1 MPLTVGEWIAR
12 SSTGDWC
19 HPQRCEMGWFR
30 LTFDFWFWFIF
41 GKICFDPRTILVWE
55 WDSFGR
61 HRKNTCCVSFRA
73 TRPYAKDMIY
83 TVSLTSKPLT
93 SSTKKTVICY
103 ILLKMRFM
111 IFFSPFKL
119 CEFDNSFE
127 GTVRLLT
134 SIKGTKLS
142 GFKQMQDIEE
152 STANIE
158 PLSFLGV
165 VLGEKGYSK
174 LSVQIFVVSL
184 LAARVVLLC
193 CGWFLLYFFHERGFF
208 CSCRPISPNNRCILC
223 ASSGQP
229 RAATIDAK
237 KQRFGKDGWLW

>member
-1 MPLTVGEWIAR
+1 
-12 SSTGDWC
+12 
-19 HPQRCEMGWFR
+19 
-30 LTFDFWFWFIF
+30 
-41 GKICFDPRTILVWE
+41 
-55 WDSFGR
+55 
-61 HRKNTCCVSFRA
+61 
-73 TRPYAKDMIY
+73 MIY

-93 SSTKKTVICY
+93 PSTKKTVICY

-111 IFFSPFKL
+111 IFFCSFKL
-119 CEFDNSFE
+119 CDFENSFE

-193 CGWFLLYFFHERGFF
+193 CG
-208 CSCRPISPNNRCILC
+208 
-223 ASSGQP
+223 
-229 RAATIDAK
+229 
-237 KQRFGKDGWLW
+237 

>member
-1 MPLTVGEWIAR
+1 
-12 SSTGDWC
+12 
-19 HPQRCEMGWFR
+19 
-30 LTFDFWFWFIF
+30 
-41 GKICFDPRTILVWE
+41 
-55 WDSFGR
+55 
-61 HRKNTCCVSFRA
+61 
-73 TRPYAKDMIY
+73 
-83 TVSLTSKPLT
+83 
-93 SSTKKTVICY
+93 
-103 ILLKMRFM
+103 M

-193 CGWFLLYFFHERGFF
+193 CG
-208 CSCRPISPNNRCILC
+208 
-223 ASSGQP
+223 
-229 RAATIDAK
+229 
-237 KQRFGKDGWLW
+237 